1 MCFQATKAKTFS
13 LSGQLQRRETRKGS
27 EQDVRSTAYMASSSL
42 PSTSSGRELK
52 MKSIVTHTFV
62 GNNNNNNINNNNNN
76 NNLHQSAGGEPE
88 MKFLDTHQLKIRF
101 IGTL

>member
-1 MCFQATKAKTFS
+1 
-13 LSGQLQRRETRKGS
+13 
-27 EQDVRSTAYMASSSL
+27 
-42 PSTSSGRELK
+42 
-52 MKSIVTHTFV
+52 MKSIVTHTQMAFV